1 MMKPNFDQ
9 MSRAELKAYVLT
21 HRDDEEAF
29 RALRDKPVTRSGP
42 YPALLD
48 EESIRIGEEAMHQ
61 KIQEIE
67 NRRPP
72 AANGGTTLL

>member
-1 MMKPNFDQ
+1 MTKPNFNQ

-29 RALRDKPVTRSGP
+29 RAFITKPVVRSGP
-42 YPALLD
+42 YPAPLD
-48 EESIRIGEEAMHQ
+48 EESIRIGQEAILQ

-72 AANGGTTLL
+72 VA

>member
-1 MMKPNFDQ
+1 MTKPNFNQ

-29 RALRDKPVTRSGP
+29 RAFINKPVARSRS
-42 YPALLD
+42 YPAPLD
-48 EESIRIGEEAMHQ
+48 EESIRIGQDAILQ

-67 NRRPP
+67 RQPP
-72 AANGGTTLL
+72 AA